1 MDNQVKELAKAYRHE
16 LEEIEVRF
24 SVKVLKHTLGQ
35 CYSTLLIW
43 AQSKR
48 LLLPH
53 NFTQNSKLCH
63 FFAFCYIQVL
73 STECNWLSQ
82 VAGSILCLQVKVKE
96 CHIPKE
102 RRRGAHL
109 PYIGRWVHRWIKHY
123 CLWCMASATPDLRSP
138 YQPKLVLNSPT
149 HRGWPGWVDLGGML
163 HTEIVYASEDGHPS
177 RH

>member
-1 MDNQVKELAKAYRHE
+1 MDSQVKELAKAYRHE

-63 FFAFCYIQVL
+63 FFAFLLHPGVVNRVQLTITSCRQYSVPTGKGKGVPY
-73 STECNWLSQ
+73 SE
-82 VAGSILCLQVKVKE
+82 
-96 CHIPKE
+96 
-102 RRRGAHL
+102 GA
-109 PYIGRWVHRWIKHY
+109 
-123 CLWCMASATPDLRSP
+123 
-138 YQPKLVLNSPT
+138 
-149 HRGWPGWVDLGGML
+149 
-163 HTEIVYASEDGHPS
+163 
-177 RH
+177 